1 MKAIL
6 TLDNGKKIVADI
18 LPPPIGKLRR
28 ARFHG
33 KYRPLHLY
41 CFDEKMRR
49 WKLQHAIE
57 AFDAFIPD
65 DRIKI
70 AVRSRGCATIT

>member
-28 ARFHG
+28 PRFHD
-33 KYRPLHLY
+33 KVCIAYESNEHLLGTNNY
-41 CFDEKMRR
+41 PE
-49 WKLQHAIE
+49 
-57 AFDAFIPD
+57 
-65 DRIKI
+65 
-70 AVRSRGCATIT
+70 